1 MDKDLKKDNE
11 LLDEL
16 FDEKEVT
23 EEPEAMEQLNDE
35 EAFESL
41 KKEEINLFLT
51 DEEILKLT
59 EDEVIFYRQSI
70 EMALERYDKLLMTTG
85 EEIYSLYEAKLLK
98 QIEKKLY
105 KTTKLKEKGEEKKGF
120 FSYLKVWMAIY
131 GIILFLL
138 NIFPINPFLPG
149 ILYNTWYEKM
159 PTFLQTNS
167 GFDVFMI
174 VYFCLNALPG
184 FIIWFFLK
192 KETEEEKKSKWIF
205 FGISCIIAVLVIVG
219 VIIYLK
225 WLR

>member
-41 KKEEINLFLT
+41 KQEEINLFLT

-70 EMALERYDKLLMTTG
+70 EMALERYDELLMTTG

-98 QIEKKLY
+98 QIENKFY
-105 KTTKLKEKGEEKKGF
+105 KTTKLK
-120 FSYLKVWMAIY
+120 
-131 GIILFLL
+131 
-138 NIFPINPFLPG
+138 
-149 ILYNTWYEKM
+149 
-159 PTFLQTNS
+159 
-167 GFDVFMI
+167 
-174 VYFCLNALPG
+174 
-184 FIIWFFLK
+184 
-192 KETEEEKKSKWIF
+192 
-205 FGISCIIAVLVIVG
+205 
-219 VIIYLK
+219 
-225 WLR
+225 

>member
-41 KKEEINLFLT
+41 KQEEINLFLT

-70 EMALERYDKLLMTTG
+70 EMALERYDELLMTTG
-85 EEIYSLYEAKLLK
+85 EEIYSLDEAKLLK

-120 FSYLKVWMAIY
+120 FFNLCYKNFW
-131 GIILFLL
+131 
-138 NIFPINPFLPG
+138 
-149 ILYNTWYEKM
+149 
-159 PTFLQTNS
+159 
-167 GFDVFMI
+167 
-174 VYFCLNALPG
+174 
-184 FIIWFFLK
+184 
-192 KETEEEKKSKWIF
+192 
-205 FGISCIIAVLVIVG
+205 
-219 VIIYLK
+219 
-225 WLR
+225 